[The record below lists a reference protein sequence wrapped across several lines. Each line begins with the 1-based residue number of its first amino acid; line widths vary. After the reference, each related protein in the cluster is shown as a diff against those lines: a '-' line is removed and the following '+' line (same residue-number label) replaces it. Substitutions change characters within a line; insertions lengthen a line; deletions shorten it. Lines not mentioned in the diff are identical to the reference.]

1 MCWLHPGVFSIVVTI
16 IRAIMGRRGS
26 MMTKLAAV
34 IMGIIRR
41 IWTISNFG
49 NGGGESLGL

>member
-1 MCWLHPGVFSIVVTI
+1 VFSIVVTI
-16 IRAIMGRRGS
+16 MGRRSS

-34 IMGIIRR
+34 VMGNIRK

-49 NGGGESLGL
+49 KGGGESLGLQPRVTL